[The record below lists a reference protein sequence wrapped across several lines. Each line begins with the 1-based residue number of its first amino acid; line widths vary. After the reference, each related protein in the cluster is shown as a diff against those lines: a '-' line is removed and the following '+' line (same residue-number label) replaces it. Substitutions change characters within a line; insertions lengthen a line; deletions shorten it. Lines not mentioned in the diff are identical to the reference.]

1 MKNRFRSSL
10 IYPLFLALAVPALAA
25 AQPEAAAPGDS
36 TVLTPFEKAHRD
48 LASGDY
54 DAVAEYQKGLGKK
67 EAATPDQKML
77 SAELSLA
84 RFDPAHAS
92 TLLSGMARKKV
103 KDEALLER
111 LTILVQREERMLQ
124 SALPVALVGA
134 PRRGTSSEVLRSIT
148 EMAAP
153 AGQISEKSFAPADG
167 KVRWQVIPKAGGG
180 ETFGLVYRLGDWSWD
195 EANVEEVTVL
205 GLDSLGKFSYP
216 FLLSDGETLY
226 FSYSGPETLG
236 GRDIFVSR
244 YDAETHTL
252 LVPQQLPIPVN
263 SHADDYAYI
272 YDEATETGAFVTD
285 RDSPEGSAT
294 LVKYTKG
301 EAGALPASKDSLS
314 AYFLF
319 RAYEAKPDAPM
330 FEGRAVQ
337 PESVKE
343 PLVRIKDR
351 TIYGKKD
358 LRNPASASIL
368 DRYLALESSMLSE
381 TARLRDLRGEYA
393 KGGASKKSVSSEIL
407 ALENELKG
415 RRAELRT
422 LLNELIKSEAG
433 TH

>member
-1 MKNRFRSSL
+1 MKNRFRFSV
-10 IYPLFLALAVPALAA
+10 IYPLFLILALPAFAA
-25 AQPEAAAPGDS
+25 EKVEAAVPGDS
-36 TVLTPFEKAHRD
+36 TVLTPFEKARRD
-48 LASGDY
+48 LAAGDY

-67 EAATPDQKML
+67 EAGTPDQKML

-92 TLLSGMARKKV
+92 ALLGSITRKKV
-103 KDEALLER
+103 KDGALFER
-111 LTILVQREERMLQ
+111 LTILIQREERMLQ
-124 SALPVALVGA
+124 SALPVSLVGT
-134 PRRGTSSEVLRSIT
+134 PRRGTSSEISRLIT

-153 AGQISEKSFAPADG
+153 AGQISEKSFTPSDG
-167 KVRWQVIPKAGGG
+167 KVRWQVIPKTGGG

-195 EANVEEVTVL
+195 EANMEEVTVL
-205 GLDSLGKFSYP
+205 GLDSPGKFSYP

-301 EAGALPASKDSLS
+301 EAGSLPAAKDSLS
-314 AYFLF
+314 AYLLF
-319 RAYEAKPDAPM
+319 RSPVAKPDAPM
-330 FEGRAVQ
+330 FEGHAVR
-337 PESVKE
+337 PESAAE
-343 PLVRIKDR
+343 PIVRIKDR

-368 DRYLALESSMLSE
+368 DRYLDFEESVLSE
-381 TARLRDLRGEYA
+381 TARLRNLREEYA
-393 KGGASKKSVSSEIL
+393 KGGTSKKSVSSEIL
-407 ALENELKG
+407 ALEKELKD

-422 LLNELIKSEAG
+422 LLNELIKSETAA
-433 TH
+433 H